1 MENVVEQLKSLGS
14 QQEALK
20 LQIQQAREAE
30 NLDQINKFQ
39 SELDRVASQ
48 QRQLINERSEINKQ
62 LQKLEK

>member
-1 MENVVEQLKSLGS
+1 MVEQLKTLGS

-20 LQIQQAREAE
+20 LQIQQAREAQNFGE
-30 NLDQINKFQ
+30 LNQYQ
-39 SELDRVASQ
+39 SELERVASQ